1 MSVIGTATVACPN
14 CGRQQDARLVQSI
27 NARTAAEVKAQLLA
41 GDLNVLVCVACG
53 ARTQLAA
60 TVLFVDPDADY
71 TAQVVPGDDPAVA
84 HAIALMAAAGV
95 MGTRRVVPS
104 LNALVE
110 KVKLLDA
117 GLADWAIEMTKV
129 LLLATLADQDLDRVM
144 LFDHVDRGAQRIH
157 WVRFDGPGAPVPVA
171 SPLAAYERLLGRPG
185 VQPPRSEA
193 RIDRAWAVGAVQA
206 MISNVN

>member
-1 MSVIGTATVACPN
+1 MSVVGTAHVACPN
-14 CGRQQDARLVQSI
+14 CGHPQDAKLVQSI
-27 NARTAAEVKAQLLA
+27 NARTAPETKAQLLA
-41 GDLNVLVCVACG
+41 GDLNVLACVACG

-71 TAQVVPGDDPAVA
+71 TAQVVLGDHIAVE
-84 HAIALMAAAGV
+84 HAISLMVAAGV
-95 MGTRRVVPS
+95 TGTRRVVPS

-129 LLLATLADQDLDRVM
+129 LLLATLEEQDLDRVM
-144 LFDHVDRGAQRIH
+144 LFDRVDREAQRIH

-171 SPLAAYERLLGRPG
+171 SPLAPYERLVGRAG

-206 MISNVN
+206 MIANVN